1 MLKSIHRA
9 SALSWGRAVIGL
21 GTLILGLAASAVA
34 QSPNP
39 NTTVPGGGIN
49 SLAGIGSVSQI
60 SSTGFR
66 LTPSF
71 PFQRGAVWMINKQFV
86 AGGFQSTFQFQI
98 SNPGGLVES
107 TPLGIQ
113 QGGDGFAFVIQNF
126 GIPVVGPAAGYL
138 GYHGLPNSLAVEFD
152 TWQNFEPGF
161 LDPNGNH
168 VSVHSRGLGAN
179 SVSESASLAR
189 TTVLPFLKDGAP
201 HLARVDYT
209 PGTLRIFVD
218 TLAFPVLTVTGLD
231 LASLLSLDN
240 GSAWVGFTSG
250 TGSAYET
257 HDVLRW
263 EFGQTGIPVTVT
275 GPFPVSATPSTPMP
289 TTPADP
295 FILPIAPTTD
305 TNGTP
310 FAFPTAP

>member
-1 MLKSIHRA
+1 MLRYNYRPFRFV
-9 SALSWGRAVIGL
+9 GRALIQFGL
-21 GTLILGLAASAVA
+21 LILSVTSTAFA
-34 QSPNP
+34 QTP
-39 NTTVPGGGIN
+39 NTTVPGGDIN
-49 SLAGIGSVSQI
+49 NLAGIGSVSQI

-71 PFQRGAVWMINKQFV
+71 PFQRGAIWMINKQFV

-98 SNPGGLVES
+98 SNPGGLVEA

-113 QGGDGFAFVIQNF
+113 RGGDGFAFVIQNY

-168 VSVHSRGLGAN
+168 VSVHSRGPGAN
-179 SVSESASLAR
+179 SVSETASLAR
-189 TTVLPFLKDGAP
+189 TTALPFLKDGAP

-209 PGTLRIFVD
+209 PGTLRVFVD

-231 LASLLSLDN
+231 LASLLRLDN

-263 EFGQTGIPVTVT
+263 EFGQTGVPVVVT
-275 GPFPVSATPSTPMP
+275 QPFPVTATPSTPTP
-289 TTPADP
+289 ATPADP
-295 FILPIAPTTD
+295 YILPPAPTTAAD
-305 TNGTP
+305 GTP
-310 FAFPTAP
+310 FTFPTAP

>member
-1 MLKSIHRA
+1 MFRSINTTSAPPGGRVLFGLCGLVLCLANSA
-9 SALSWGRAVIGL
+9 SA
-21 GTLILGLAASAVA
+21 
-34 QSPNP
+34 QYPNP
-39 NTTVPGGGIN
+39 GTTTPGTTTT

-60 SSTGFR
+60 SATGFR

-71 PFQRGAVWMINKQFV
+71 RFQRGAVWMINKQFV

-107 TPLGIQ
+107 TPFGFQ

-161 LDPNGNH
+161 LDPDGNH
-168 VSVHSRGLGAN
+168 VSVHSRGPGAN
-179 SVSESASLAR
+179 SVSETASLGQA
-189 TTVLPFLKDGAP
+189 TALPFLKDGAP

-209 PGTLRIFVD
+209 PGTLRVFVD

-257 HDVLRW
+257 HDILRW
-263 EFGQTGIPVTVT
+263 EFLQGGVPVVVG
-275 GPFPVSATPSTPMP
+275 GPFPVTATPFTPMP
-289 TTPADP
+289 ATPADP
-295 FILPIAPTTD
+295 YILPPTPTSGTTV

-310 FAFPTAP
+310 

>member
-1 MLKSIHRA
+1 MLRSIHTT
-9 SALSWGRAVIGL
+9 SAPPWGRVLIGL
-21 GTLILGLAASAVA
+21 CALVLCVATAAAAQYTNPGT
-34 QSPNP
+34 
-39 NTTVPGGGIN
+39 TTPGSTTT

-60 SSTGFR
+60 SATGFR

-71 PFQRGAVWMINKQFV
+71 RFQRGAVWAINKQLV

-107 TPLGIQ
+107 TPFGFQ
-113 QGGDGFAFVIQNF
+113 RGGDGFAFVIQNF
-126 GIPVVGPAAGYL
+126 GIPVVGPPAGYL

-168 VSVHSRGLGAN
+168 VSVHSRGPGAN
-179 SVSESASLAR
+179 SVSETASLGR
-189 TTVLPFLKDGAP
+189 TTALPFLKDGAS

-209 PGTLRIFVD
+209 PGTLRVFVD
-218 TLAFPVLTVTGLD
+218 TLAFPVLTVTGLN

-257 HDVLRW
+257 HDILRW
-263 EFGQTGIPVTVT
+263 EFLQGGGVPVVVG
-275 GPFPVSATPSTPMP
+275 GPFPVTATPFTPTP

-295 FILPIAPTTD
+295 YILPPAPTS
-305 TNGTP
+305 GTTVTIP
-310 FAFPTAP
+310 